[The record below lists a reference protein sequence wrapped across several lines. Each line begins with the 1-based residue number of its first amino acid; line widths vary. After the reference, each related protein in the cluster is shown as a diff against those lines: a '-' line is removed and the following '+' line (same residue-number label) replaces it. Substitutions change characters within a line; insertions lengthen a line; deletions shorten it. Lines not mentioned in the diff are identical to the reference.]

1 MEARNGLSSKAKHK
15 MSEKDKTYKEGNRA
29 KNYLGRGEGALLIL
43 MRVKECE
50 YLIGG
55 SALLSKVGQFK

>member
-1 MEARNGLSSKAKHK
+1 

-55 SALLSKVGQFK
+55 SALLGKVGQFK